1 MSNVLMTY
9 LGVGAFLL
17 AGLIFALLVKP
28 DTKHKP
34 KHDK

>member
-1 MSNVLMTY
+1 MNSILMTY

-28 DTKHKP
+28 DTKHNP
-34 KHDK
+34 KHEK